1 MQERF
6 KRILKKYSKTQ
17 KEVAETLGITT
28 QALGSRI
35 RYNPTYDSLVEISK
49 AIGCELCEL
58 IDDSKKIQ
66 LIINDQLYIFYSSEE
81 LKTFLDIQEKK

>member
-17 KEVAETLGITT
+17 KEVAESLGITP

-35 RYNPTYDSLVEISK
+35 RFNPTYDSLVEISK
-49 AIGCELCEL
+49 AIGCEICEL
-58 IDDSKKIQ
+58 VDDSKKIQ
-66 LIINDQLYIFYSSEE
+66 LIVDDELHIFYSFEE
-81 LKTFLDIQEKK
+81 LKKFIGDRS